1 MVTRPYNASI
11 YIPFKITCTEQN
23 CKVYRKTWQINPLV
37 YILASGNL
45 MGMVYEMSFLS
56 RKLNTPPGTQVP
68 SGARRCLP
76 VIFAVMFNTF
86 HSDKSLKTI
95 SGSTSGMCLLI
106 LFFCSQ
112 CLPILHDFPPADK
125 PTHV

>member
-1 MVTRPYNASI
+1 MVTRPYNVSI

-56 RKLNTPPGTQVP
+56 RKLNTATRNPGSFRRTAMPP
-68 SGARRCLP
+68 SYL
-76 VIFAVMFNTF
+76 
-86 HSDKSLKTI
+86 
-95 SGSTSGMCLLI
+95 
-106 LFFCSQ
+106 CSNVQ
-112 CLPILHDFPPADK
+112 HFPLR
-125 PTHV
+125 